1 MRHRIFLKRL
11 CLFMTLG
18 LLGVIC
24 SWAEDYTKN
33 GIVYA
38 IDAANSTASVKGV
51 TNKNDITI
59 ANIRT
64 RVLGCD
70 VTSIGANAFDG
81 CSLLKEVTI
90 PASVTSIE
98 SASFKG
104 CSSLTSINIPT
115 QVTDINSS
123 TFEGC
128 SALKNINFSSIRNI
142 GGSAF
147 KGCESLT
154 TIDIPNVE
162 VIEDSVFA
170 RCYSLESINN
180 MSSVHRIWESAFK
193 DCRSLK
199 EIYIPSLYRN
209 SLGKSAFEGCS
220 SLKKAKFNDVYIL
233 QARLFK
239 GCTSLTSIDLSYV
252 ETINSEAFAGCT
264 SLTSIDLSYVETIKP
279 EAFAGCT
286 SLQTVRFGS
295 SIDFIDEA
303 AFSGCTAIKSFDIPS
318 NASLTSEGSIIFNKD
333 KTSLICA
340 AGDLKSYVIPN
351 TVTQIFNFAFSGCT
365 YLTNVS
371 IPSSVKIIGKG
382 AFAGDHALSTI
393 LLKSK
398 EVSFKSTFIRFFT
411 DEGIE
416 YNGTAIPNTTKV
428 YCIPKNEDNSM
439 SDSFHME
446 VEYVG
451 NGGTWY
457 FPEYVTNISSPSD
470 FSYNRFNSNISDI
483 SDIITTND
491 DAKKLIAD
499 RSTIYNNLDEAIRT
513 PLENIL
519 SETNDFDNLF
529 SLEDSE
535 LLTLKEKLSTAYNN
549 VRYAIYE
556 QLSSND
562 DLYDLYQE
570 GSSNV
575 EGNELKGIPSDFYVI
590 LDKAKKELDAEWATE
605 ETIEKLQEMIN
616 AINNATIVD
625 FSKSE
630 YITFY
635 SNKAAIVPEQM
646 SAAIVVSNGNSVYNK
661 YCYKAN
667 DVIPAN
673 TGVLLKSTKGDSFY
687 MLEGNTTETSP
698 EENLL
703 HGTLND
709 EMTNVEGAGTYYKL
723 SYDRDTKSVIGFYWG
738 ATDGAAFLNKA
749 GKAFLALPA
758 TMNAQQLKG
767 FSLIDLDKSI
777 GNITGIDN
785 VTSTSS
791 AASNAYE
798 LNGRKVNPKS
808 LNDLQHGIYIVN
820 GKKII
825 K

>member
-1 MRHRIFLKRL
+1 MKHRIFLKRL

-18 LLGVIC
+18 VLGVIY

-64 RVLGCD
+64 RILGCD
-70 VTSIGANAFDG
+70 VTSIGANAFNG
-81 CSLLKEVTI
+81 CCLLKEVTI

-98 SASFKG
+98 SGSFKG

-115 QVTDINSS
+115 QVTDIKSS
-123 TFEGC
+123 TFQDC
-128 SALKNINFSSIRNI
+128 SALKNINLSSIRNL

-170 RCYSLESINN
+170 RCYSLESITN
-180 MSSVHRIWESAFK
+180 MSSVHRIWKSVFK

-199 EIYIPSLYRN
+199 EIHIPSLYRN
-209 SLGKSAFEGCS
+209 SLGESAFEGCC
-220 SLKKAKFNDVYIL
+220 SLKKAIFGNVDIL

-239 GCTSLTSIDLSYV
+239 GCTSLTSIDISNV
-252 ETINSEAFAGCT
+252 ETIN
-264 SLTSIDLSYVETIKP
+264 I

-295 SIDFIDEA
+295 SIRSIDEA

-318 NASLTSEGSIIFNKD
+318 NSSLTSEGSIIFDKD

-351 TVTQIFNFAFSGCT
+351 TVTLISNFAFSGCT
-365 YLTNVS
+365 YLTSIS

-382 AFAGDHALSTI
+382 AFIFNHALSTI

-398 EVSFKSTFIRFFT
+398 EVSFKSTFLRIFGE
-411 DEGIE
+411 EGLK
-416 YNGTAIPNTTKV
+416 YDSTVIPNTTKV
-428 YCIPKNEDNSM
+428 YCIPKNEDNSK

-457 FPEYVTNISSPSD
+457 FPKYVTNISSPSN

-483 SDIITTND
+483 ILTND
-491 DAKKLIAD
+491 DAKILIAN
-499 RSTIYNNLDEAIRT
+499 RSALYNKLDEAIRT
-513 PLENIL
+513 PLEKFL
-519 SETNDFDNLF
+519 SETNDFYNLF
-529 SLEDSE
+529 SLENSE

-570 GSSNV
+570 GCTIV
-575 EGNELKGIPSDFYVI
+575 EGNELKGIPSDFYVV

-635 SNKAAIVPEQM
+635 SNKAIIVPKQM

-687 MLEGNTTETSP
+687 MLEGKTTETSP

-723 SYDRDTKSVIGFYWG
+723 SYDRNTKSVIGFYWG

-785 VTSTSS
+785 VTSAFS
-791 AASNAYE
+791 AASHAYE
-798 LNGRKVNPKS
+798 LNGRKVNTKS

-820 GKKII
+820 GKKVI

>member
-1 MRHRIFLKRL
+1 MKHRIFLKRL

-90 PASVTSIE
+90 PTSVTSIE

-128 SALKNINFSSIRNI
+128 SALKNINLSSIRNI

-180 MSSVHRIWESAFK
+180 MSSVHRIKESAFK

-199 EIYIPSLYRN
+199 EIHIPSLYRN

-220 SLKKAKFNDVYIL
+220 SLKKAKFNNVDIL

-239 GCTSLTSIDLSYV
+239 GCTSLTSIDLSDV
-252 ETINSEAFAGCT
+252 ESIN
-264 SLTSIDLSYVETIKP
+264 P

-295 SIDFIDEA
+295 SIHFIDEA

-333 KTSLICA
+333 RTSLICA
-340 AGDLKSYVIPN
+340 AGDLKSYVIPT

-371 IPSSVKIIGKG
+371 IPSSVKIIGTG

-393 LLKSK
+393 ILKSK
-398 EVSFKSTFIRFFT
+398 EVSFESTILRIFPG
-411 DEGIE
+411 ESIE

-446 VEYVG
+446 VKYVE

-483 SDIITTND
+483 IQTND
-491 DAKKLIAD
+491 DAKILVANRSALYNKLD
-499 RSTIYNNLDEAIRT
+499 VAIRT

-535 LLTLKEKLSTAYNN
+535 LLALKEKLNTAYNN

-556 QLSSND
+556 QLSFND

-570 GSSNV
+570 GSTIV
-575 EGNELKGIPSDFYVI
+575 EGNELKGIPSDFYVV

-616 AINNATIVD
+616 AINNAAIVD

-635 SNKAAIVPEQM
+635 SNKAVIVPEQM
-646 SAAIVVSNGNSVYNK
+646 SAAIVVSNGSSVYNK

-738 ATDGAAFLNKA
+738 ATDGAAFMNKA

-758 TMNAQQLKG
+758 TMNAQQLKS
-767 FSLIDLDKSI
+767 FSLFDLDKGI

-785 VTSTSS
+785 VTSASS
-791 AASNAYE
+791 AASQIYE
-798 LNGRKVNPKS
+798 LNGRKVNTKS
-808 LNDLQHGIYIVN
+808 LNDLQRGIYIVN
-820 GKKII
+820 GKKMI